1 MSFNKKINIFLL
13 AITLISC
20 QQETVSSPQTDN
32 EPQFSLNCNYIEN
45 NNEVTVTLNIQVVT
59 KNKKLFNG
67 SIKGQG
73 LSKDYYKK
81 IPDINSNT
89 SFEAE
94 YLFTTQNNGTYTFVV
109 FFENSDGIY
118 TEQCNGSVSSITTT
132 TTVKKTTTTTVKTT
146 TTTTTTTVVKKT
158 TTTTVPEVVDVRVAL
173 NLDECHDRK
182 QKSTLVVDNSLSTTD
197 LFLAVSKWEGDWIDV
212 YDGIIK
218 AGEILKFDYS
228 LQEVYNSGLTSE
240 SIIPFAWSYDYR
252 TDSENWP
259 GWKYTS
265 DEYGDIA
272 PCEVEYDKTKFQ
284 KLYFSNRGDNPFI
297 CELPEDLVYDFYRC
311 ITSEKWRMN
320 PSIENESSNW
330 VDFCGRANEYYPGGY
345 CGEDGG

>member
-1 MSFNKKINIFLL
+1 MRFIKKINIFLL
-13 AITLISC
+13 IITLISC
-20 QQETVSSPQTDN
+20 QQETVSTPQADS
-32 EPQFSLNCNYIEN
+32 EPQLSLNCNYIEN
-45 NNEVTVTLNIQVVT
+45 NNEVTVTLNIQIIT

-67 SIKGQG
+67 SLKGQG

-81 IPDINSNT
+81 IPDINTNT

-94 YLFTTQNNGTYTFVV
+94 YLFTTQKNGTYTFVV
-109 FFENSDGIY
+109 FFENSDGVY
-118 TEQCNGSVSSITTT
+118 TEQCNGSVSSIATTT
-132 TTVKKTTTTTVKTT
+132 T
-146 TTTTTTTVVKKT
+146 VKKT
-158 TTTTVPEVVDVRVAL
+158 TTTTVPEVVDVRFTL
-173 NLDECHDRK
+173 NLDECKDRK

-197 LFLAVSKWEGDWIDV
+197 LFLAVSKWEDEWIDV
-212 YDGIIK
+212 YDGTIK

-228 LQEVYNSGLTSE
+228 LQEVYNSGLASE
-240 SIIPFAWSYDYR
+240 RITPFAWSYDYR

-284 KLYFSNRGDNPFI
+284 KLFFSNRGDNPFI
-297 CELPEDLVYDFYRC
+297 CELPEDPVYDFFRC
-311 ITSEKWRMN
+311 ITSEKWRIN
-320 PSIENESSNW
+320 PSIESESSNW